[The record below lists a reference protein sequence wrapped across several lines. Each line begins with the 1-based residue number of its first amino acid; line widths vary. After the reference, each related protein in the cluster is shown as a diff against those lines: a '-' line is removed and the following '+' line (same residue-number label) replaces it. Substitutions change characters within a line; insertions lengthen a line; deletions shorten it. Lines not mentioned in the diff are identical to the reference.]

1 MNVKEIEVL
10 NLGQATLVGHFENG
24 SPEWLQARE
33 GVGGSDIGTICGVNN
48 FKTREQ
54 LLTEKLDPHFRP
66 EPPSLPMRLGTEFE
80 SGIRKLWAEQ
90 NSNWLTVYGT
100 GTWQSTKNNAFKANP
115 DGLICWNNDD
125 LGILEIKYSQAR
137 ELPQSWVYQVNW
149 YLAVLGLQRGI
160 VVQCSGN
167 KFIEH
172 PIVRDQELVSVM
184 FNEAEK
190 YLNEMETRRNAIFFF
205 LFLYLITIRFFTRLK
220 AIPSAVRAAATRSS
234 PAAAASV
241 KCE

>member
-10 NLGQATLVGHFENG
+10 NLGEATLVGHFENG

-48 FKTREQ
+48 FKTRDE
-54 LLTEKLDPHFRP
+54 LLAEKLDPHFRP

-80 SGIRKLWAEQ
+80 AGIRKLWAER
-90 NSNWLTVYGT
+90 NSGFLAVWET
-100 GTWQSTKNNAFKANP
+100 GTWQSTRNAAFKANP
-115 DGLICWNNDD
+115 DGLIAWANGE

-149 YLAVLGLQRGI
+149 YLAVLGLHQGI
-160 VVQCSGN
+160 IVQCSGN

-172 PIVRDQELVSVM
+172 YVGRDETLIKRM
-184 FNEAEK
+184 FDEAEK
-190 YLNEMETRRNAIFFF
+190 YLNEMETRRNGI
-205 LFLYLITIRFFTRLK
+205 
-220 AIPSAVRAAATRSS
+220 
-234 PAAAASV
+234 
-241 KCE
+241 